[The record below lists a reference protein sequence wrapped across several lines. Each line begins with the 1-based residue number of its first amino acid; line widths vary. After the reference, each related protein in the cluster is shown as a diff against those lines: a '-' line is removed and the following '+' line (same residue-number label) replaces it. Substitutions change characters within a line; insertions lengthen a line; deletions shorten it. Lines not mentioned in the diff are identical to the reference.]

1 MTTNLQ
7 LMANGRKKM
16 IEEIQDKN
24 TKNKP
29 GRSHAK
35 VGDLLSKKLG
45 VASKQFAD
53 VIKNKA
59 NEIASN
65 KKLRQEVDRQI
76 ANAGILSE
84 KFMVASVNVANS
96 IKEKAHDIAASNMVS
111 QEINNRL
118 SGVDTPEFI
127 KQFLHTEW
135 SKLMLKIYQ
144 RQGTETNAWL
154 QSVRVI
160 DDMVKLINTRY
171 FISGSDRTAK
181 MEYLLERLKNGMQIL
196 QMPIEAQEQLIRQII
211 NYDKYLIDKANQ
223 IQAAKAAAKN
233 KNSKGADLSNEPF
246 GNELLADN
254 KPAKTTKPTKDSKS
268 TGAGKRAAAKK
279 TVDSRSSSIKFGT
292 YIPPYEESSNNNDS
306 ADAAVNKKKD
316 GTANQSA
323 SGRKAKSTS
332 SNSSL
337 PFSDELLA
345 DNKDK

>member
-1 MTTNLQ
+1 M
-7 LMANGRKKM
+7 M
-16 IEEIQDKN
+16 EETPNKN

-29 GRSHAK
+29 GRSYTRVA
-35 VGDLLSKKLG
+35 DLLSKKLG

-65 KKLRQEVDRQI
+65 EKLRQEVNRQI
-76 ANAGILSE
+76 ANAENLSE
-84 KFMVASVNVANS
+84 KFMVASVNVANNL
-96 IKEKAHDIAASNMVS
+96 KEKANDIAASNMVS

-118 SGVDTPEFI
+118 SGVDTPKFI

-135 SKLMLKIYQ
+135 SKLLLKIYQ
-144 RQGTETNAWL
+144 KQGTETNAWL

-171 FISGSDRTAK
+171 FITGSDRVAK

-196 QMPIEAQEQLIRQII
+196 QLPVEAQEQFIRQIT
-211 NYDKYLIDKANQ
+211 NYNKYLIDKANQ

-233 KNSKGADLSNEPF
+233 KTSKGADLSTEPF

-254 KPAKTTKPTKDSKS
+254 KPAKTTKQSKARK
-268 TGAGKRAAAKK
+268 TVAAKK
-279 TVDSRSSSIKFGT
+279 TENSRPSSIKFGT
-292 YIPPYEESSNNNDS
+292 YIPPYDETSNNNDS
-306 ADAAVNKKKD
+306 ADVAVSKKKD

-323 SGRKAKSTS
+323 SGRKAKSSS
-332 SNSSL
+332 SNSNL

>member
-1 MTTNLQ
+1 
-7 LMANGRKKM
+7 M
-16 IEEIQDKN
+16 IEETQDKN
-24 TKNKP
+24 TQNKP

-35 VGDLLSKKLG
+35 VGDFLSKKLG

-65 KKLRQEVDRQI
+65 KKLRREVDRQI
-76 ANAGILSE
+76 ANAEVLSE

-233 KNSKGADLSNEPF
+233 KNSKGADLPNEPF

-254 KPAKTTKPTKDSKS
+254 KSAKTTKPTKDSKS
-268 TGAGKRAAAKK
+268 TSAGKRAAAKK
-279 TVDSRSSSIKFGT
+279 AGDSRSSSVKFGT

-323 SGRKAKSTS
+323 SDRNAKSSS